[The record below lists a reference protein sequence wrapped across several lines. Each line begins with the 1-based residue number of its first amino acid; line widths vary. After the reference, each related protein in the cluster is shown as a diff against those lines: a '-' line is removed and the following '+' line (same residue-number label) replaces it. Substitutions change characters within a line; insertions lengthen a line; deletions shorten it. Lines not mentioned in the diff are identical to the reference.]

1 MRSWLLAARGLV
13 FGVAVSRTDKVLANI
28 MKAGKVI
35 KSREDV
41 TAVIVGIVLFDC
53 CLQSLRRMPKFSS
66 TS

>member
-1 MRSWLLAARGLV
+1 M
-13 FGVAVSRTDKVLANI
+13 AVSRIAKVLANI
-28 MKAGKVI
+28 VKAGKVI

-41 TAVIVGIVLFDC
+41 MAVIVGIVLFDC